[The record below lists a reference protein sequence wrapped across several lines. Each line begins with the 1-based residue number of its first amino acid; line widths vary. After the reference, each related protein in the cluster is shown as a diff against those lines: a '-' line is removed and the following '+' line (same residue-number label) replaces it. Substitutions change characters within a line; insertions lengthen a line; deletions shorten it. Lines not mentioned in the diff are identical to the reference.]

1 MLTPTPESS
10 TCTTQATRLS
20 RQKQS
25 QLLSGK
31 TDSGLGSL
39 PMGEWVEG
47 AVQSGVNPLVGEFL
61 RNADADGGLQ
71 VGQRLLLNKE
81 D

>member
-1 MLTPTPESS
+1 
-10 TCTTQATRLS
+10 
-20 RQKQS
+20 
-25 QLLSGK
+25 
-31 TDSGLGSL
+31 
-39 PMGEWVEG
+39 MGEWVEG